1 MESSISLSIF
11 LLNLVVPVTLD
22 KRVKGPKTPPAPD
35 LTVFQKEVIFGSML
49 GDLTAERSQITG
61 NTRLRFYMS
70 SVNKDL
76 IYHLYSIFNSYVKTG
91 PKIIN
96 RKLNKLTNLQH
107 TDIYFSTLKY
117 ALFNWVDE
125 DFYVKDGNKKIKIV
139 PKDSLNRLTPVS
151 LAYWIMDD
159 GSFNKSKGY
168 LILCTD
174 SYCKEDVLYLIS
186 ILKTKFNLSAA
197 LFSPNQPRVE
207 TLLRVD
213 SKIYYRIRI
222 NKSSMP
228 SLIEL
233 VKPYFISSMLYK
245 LGL

>member
-1 MESSISLSIF
+1 
-11 LLNLVVPVTLD
+11 
-22 KRVKGPKTPPAPD
+22 
-35 LTVFQKEVIFGSML
+35 ML
-49 GDLTAERSQITG
+49 GDLTAERSHITG

-76 IYHLYSIFNSYVKTG
+76 IYHFYSIFKPYVKTG
-91 PKIIN
+91 PKFIH
-96 RKLNKLTNLQH
+96 RKLNKLTNLEH
-107 TDIYFSTLKY
+107 LDISFSTLKY
-117 ALFNWVDE
+117 ALFNWAYE
-125 DFYVKDGNKKIKIV
+125 DFYVKDGHKNIKIV
-139 PKDSLNRLTPVS
+139 PKDIINKLTPVS
-151 LAYWIMDD
+151 LAYWIMDE

-174 SYCKEDVLYLIS
+174 SYCKEDVFFYLIS

-197 LFSPNQPRVE
+197 LFSTSPPRVE
-207 TLLRVD
+207 SQD

-233 VKPYFISSMLYK
+233 VKPYFIFSM
-245 LGL
+245 